1 MNEESLFAPGHTACP
16 GCGATVALRLLLA
29 AAGKNTIVAQA
40 TGCMEVVS
48 TGYPNTAWK
57 VPYIHVAFEN
67 AAAVASGIDAALK
80 AKGQRE
86 GKNIIAI
93 GGDGGT
99 YDIGFQA
106 LSGMLERGHDVL
118 YVCYDNEAYMNT
130 GIQRSS
136 ATPYGASTTTSPP
149 GKLSIGEDVPKKPL
163 AEIVAA
169 HRPSYVATASVGYY
183 MDFQS
188 KVKKAL
194 SKKGPSFIVVYT
206 PCPTGWRTPSEKSI
220 EIAKLAVD
228 TGYIILWEMENG
240 DRNTLKV
247 TKAPPKPRKPVE
259 EFLKIQGRFRH
270 LLNKPEE
277 IKKIQEYVD
286 AECKR
291 YGIE

>member
-1 MNEESLFAPGHTACP
+1 MNEESLFAPGHTACA
-16 GCGATVALRLLLA
+16 GCGAAIALRLLLA
-29 AAGKNTIVAQA
+29 AAGKNTIVTQA

-80 AKGQRE
+80 AKGMRE

-136 ATPYGASTTTSPP
+136 STPYGASTTTSPP
-149 GKLSIGEDVPKKPL
+149 GKFSIGEDTVKKPL

-183 MDFQS
+183 MDFQN

-194 SKKGPSFIVVYT
+194 SKKGPSFILVYA
-206 PCPTGWRTPSEKSI
+206 PCPTGWRTPSEKSV

-228 TGYIILWEMENG
+228 TGYLILWEMENG

-247 TKAPPKPRKPVE
+247 TKMPPKPRKPVI
-259 EFLKIQGRFRH
+259 EFLKVQGRFRH
-270 LLNKPEE
+270 LIDKPDEV
-277 IKKIQEYVD
+277 KRIQEFVD
-286 AECKR
+286 AECRR